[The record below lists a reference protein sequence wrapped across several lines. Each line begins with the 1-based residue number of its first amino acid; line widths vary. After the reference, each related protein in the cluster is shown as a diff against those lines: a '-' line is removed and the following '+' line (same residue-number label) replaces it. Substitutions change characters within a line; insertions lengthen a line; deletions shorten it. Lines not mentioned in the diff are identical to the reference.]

1 MDPDKL
7 LIAALIV
14 VARIGDVSLG
24 TMRTLCVVQ
33 GRAITAWVLGF
44 FEILIWLFAVSSVLT
59 NLDDP
64 IYVVAY
70 ALGYASGTY
79 VGIKI
84 ENWFAFGYQVVRV
97 FTRLGDEVTVQ
108 LRSGGFNVTSFDGV
122 GRDGAVNLLFIET
135 RRKQTPRLLRAAAD
149 ADPACF
155 YMVDDIR
162 LAAQPAPVKPL
173 VTGWRS
179 VIKRK

>member
-1 MDPDKL
+1 MEAEKL
-7 LIAALIV
+7 LIALLIV
-14 VARIGDVSLG
+14 AARIGDVSLG
-24 TMRTLCVVQ
+24 TMRTICVVQ

-64 IYVVAY
+64 IYVAAY

-84 ENWFAFGYQVVRV
+84 ENWFAFGVQVVRV
-97 FTRLGDEVTVQ
+97 FTRLGEDVTAK
-108 LRSGGFNVTSFDGV
+108 LRGGGFNVTSFDGQ

-135 RRKQTPRLLRAAAD
+135 RRKQTPRLLKAAAD